1 MKAIIEVSG
10 TQIEVRKGDVIT
22 INRLNTGEG
31 EKVEFDRV
39 LFVKDGDES
48 IFGSPYVEGVK
59 VVGKVLKHLKGKKI
73 LVFKYKRKKNYRR
86 MRGHRQHLS
95 QVLIE
100 DIVKS

>member
-1 MKAIIEVSG
+1 MKVIIEVSG
-10 TQIEVRKGDVIT
+10 TQMEVKKGDVIT
-22 INRLNTGEG
+22 VNRLSVGEG

-48 IFGSPYVEGVK
+48 VFGSPYVEGVK

-86 MRGHRQHLS
+86 RRGHRQHLS

>member
-39 LFVKDGDES
+39 LFVKNGDES
-48 IFGSPYVEGVK
+48 VFGNPYVEGVK

-86 MRGHRQHLS
+86 RRGHRQHLS

>member
-48 IFGSPYVEGVK
+48 VFGSPYVEGVK

-86 MRGHRQHLS
+86 RRGHRQHLS